1 MNHKQAFRQI
11 LKELRKKHGFTQKE
25 LAELSGLS
33 QIFITKLEK
42 GERNPSIETLFML
55 GKAFQM
61 SGSTILAKV
70 EKMY

>member
-1 MNHKQAFRQI
+1 MNHKQAFGQI